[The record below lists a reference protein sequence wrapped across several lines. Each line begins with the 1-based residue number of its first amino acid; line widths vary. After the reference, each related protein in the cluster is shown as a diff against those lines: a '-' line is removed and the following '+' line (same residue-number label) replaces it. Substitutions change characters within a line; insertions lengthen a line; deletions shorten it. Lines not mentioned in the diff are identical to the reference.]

1 VKETGRYN
9 QSTRSFAM
17 HLDFEN
23 SEWSKQNRKMN
34 LLMDIRATNINV
46 SELLQK
52 EKELRR

>member
-1 VKETGRYN
+1 
-9 QSTRSFAM
+9 M
-17 HLDFEN
+17 HLDSEN

-46 SELLQK
+46 GELLEK